1 MSQWMTATFLGTS
14 SGGGP
19 TESRNCS
26 SLVLDVVGD
35 GSLWS
40 IFFHF
45 AQELWLTDDSVID
58 GAEGTL
64 RQFSLQS
71 PKNAGKTLKVSQVSK
86 IFITHL
92 HRESVLKC
100 MSSVSSNPYS

>member
-1 MSQWMTATFLGTS
+1 MTATFLGTS

-45 AQELWLTDDSVID
+45 AQEL
-58 GAEGTL
+58 
-64 RQFSLQS
+64 
-71 PKNAGKTLKVSQVSK
+71 
-86 IFITHL
+86 
-92 HRESVLKC
+92 
-100 MSSVSSNPYS
+100 